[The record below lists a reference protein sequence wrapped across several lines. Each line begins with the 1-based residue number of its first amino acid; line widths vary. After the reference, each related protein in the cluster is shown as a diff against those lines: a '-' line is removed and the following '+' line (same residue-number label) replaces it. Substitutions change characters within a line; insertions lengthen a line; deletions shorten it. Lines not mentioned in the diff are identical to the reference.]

1 MYVYVKFLTREIR
14 DSIDFET
21 TMFQIGAWNGR
32 LPRYDYVL
40 FHRSYLRKILRLIQ
54 KNING
59 YVDGTKSFDV
69 FEEEIIVDSS
79 ETIDAIML
87 AEKPRDACR
96 IKPVEYL
103 RSVADALELELS
115 KEVPKCM

>member
-21 TMFQIGAWNGR
+21 TMFQISVWNSR

-40 FHRSYLRKILRLIQ
+40 FHRSYLRKILRLVRE
-54 KNING
+54 NVDG
-59 YVDGTKSFDV
+59 YIDGTKSIDV
-69 FEEEIIVDSS
+69 FEEGIIVDSS
-79 ETIDAIML
+79 ETMDASML
-87 AEKPRDACR
+87 AEKPRNACR
-96 IKPVEYL
+96 INPVEYL
-103 RSVADALELELS
+103 RSVVDALELELS